1 MSTAQSV
8 RAKIESLPAGEAFTW
23 ELFSGLGPRAAIGR
37 ALAREVSAGTLKRW
51 TRGVYFVPKALKFGI
66 QPGPSVQSVVELLTP
81 GETIGRS
88 GAQAAQIFGFSTQM
102 VVRQVFVT
110 SGRSRRI
117 RYGSKGEIWLKHV
130 CARKLALGT
139 GPAGM
144 ALLALWYLGRHE
156 VTPKTFEVF
165 KRRLSPEDFQRVMG
179 AASVMPAW
187 MAKALATY
195 QSLEAAPRE
204 EIHAI
209 GASDR

>member
-1 MSTAQSV
+1 MNTAQSV

-23 ELFSGLGPRAAIGR
+23 ELFAGLGARAAIGR
-37 ALAREVSAGTLKRW
+37 ALAREVSAGTLKRL
-51 TRGVYFVPKALKFGI
+51 TRGVYFAPKASMFGI
-66 QPGPSVQSVVELLTP
+66 DPIPSVQSVVTLLTP

-88 GAQAAQIFGFSTQM
+88 GAQAAQLFGFSTQM
-102 VVRQVFVT
+102 VVREVFVT

-117 RYGSKGEIWLKHV
+117 RYGKAEIFLKHV

-139 GPAGM
+139 GPAGL

-156 VTPKTFEVF
+156 VTPKTFEVL

-187 MAKALATY
+187 MAKALKTY
-195 QSLEAAPRE
+195 LGGE
-204 EIHAI
+204 
-209 GASDR
+209 